1 MSGFRV
7 RVGDD
12 PDALVAAL
20 AQELQGARRDPF
32 EADIIAVATPGQGRW
47 LMQRLAT
54 TLGAGADSGDG
65 VCARIEMPSPS
76 TLLRDLERE
85 VLGITAADDP
95 WVVDK
100 LTWTML
106 RAFDLAADR
115 PWFHDI
121 AEHLRDGRP
130 GRRYGTARRLCELFF
145 RYARWRPS
153 LLTTPGSG
161 SDAWQHELWT
171 LLVDLVNQP
180 TPWERTSRAAELL
193 RREPGL
199 TTLPTM
205 VSVWAPERLAPA
217 ERELLAAL
225 GEGREVTV
233 WWPSASVSHES
244 VLTDRL
250 GTANRAALGALTRG
264 AERVRALGV
273 GDASS
278 TLLGHLKRHVRT
290 GELGTTAPAAD
301 GSIAVHLSHG
311 LDRQVE
317 VLRDVLCDLF
327 NQYPD
332 LEPRDVVVCAP
343 QLEEVAP
350 LVRALCI
357 VDPDLVG
364 PTSHPVSRLRVQV
377 TDPSA
382 ARTNPV
388 LDVLAQVM
396 DLATSRAELHDL
408 VALCSAPPVARRFRV
423 DAEKLE
429 TLTDLLERAGVRWGI
444 DASTRDSFGISGIN
458 QNTWLAGLNRL
469 VLGVA
474 LSERDLTYVSSVLPL
489 DMVDSSDLDL
499 VGALAEIVAVVRK
512 AVASFAMPATPVEWV
527 ARFREV
533 LDHLVDVSSDDS
545 WQVGHA
551 QLLLADLAVA
561 SGEDAPAVSLADMR
575 HLVTDWMEAH
585 PPRSTLLTGSLTVT
599 TLETLRH
606 VPHRVVCL
614 VGMDESTFPRA
625 SRRSGDDLLERAD
638 DPEDPHGS
646 LDDRQL
652 FLDALMAARDAF
664 VVICAARDQRTN
676 DEVPLPA
683 PVVDLLDA
691 VRDLGVD
698 PEGLT
703 VPHALQPYEVAAEP
717 TYDRAAVEARRALV
731 APSREPAG
739 DRFDVRDLPP
749 LPRPAAVTLAELI
762 AFFRHPAREF
772 LRKRVGSYWG
782 ITRSE
787 LDPDPERVESS
798 TTEIPIELGPLES
811 WSLENR
817 LLQLAVAGHDPQAIE
832 QAELRRGFLPPMTR
846 GSLAMSTA
854 TARVGDVLDTVR
866 PYLSTPLDHV
876 DVTHEL
882 PSGIVISGRVP
893 VRGHTVVDTI
903 TSKPSDKRLVE
914 PWARLLLLA
923 AGAPGDW
930 SATVCSRRRVVTLG
944 VRSAEEAS
952 RALDALVN
960 VMLEGWNAPLP
971 LPPRLAYALA
981 DPRAMVDEPRRTELW
996 KYDVDPTW
1004 QLFFGGYDDLAS
1016 AAARWG
1022 GLEKL
1027 AQQTYGPLLEA
1038 QR

>member
-1 MSGFRV
+1 M
-7 RVGDD
+7 GDD

-20 AQELQGARRDPF
+20 AQDLRGARQDPF
-32 EADIIAVATPGQGRW
+32 EADLVAVATPGQGRW

-54 TLGAGADSGDG
+54 ELGAGAEGGDG
-65 VCARIEMPSPS
+65 VCARIAMPSPS
-76 TLLRDLERE
+76 VMLRDLERE
-85 VLGITAADDP
+85 VLGITPAEDP
-95 WVVDK
+95 WVVEK

-106 RAFDLAADR
+106 RAFDVAADR
-115 PWFHDI
+115 SWFQDI
-121 AEHLRDGRP
+121 AEHLRDDERP
-130 GRRYGTARRLCELFF
+130 GRRYGTARRFCELFI

-153 LLTTPGSG
+153 LLTAAGSG
-161 SDAWQHELWT
+161 GDAWQHELWT
-171 LLVDLVNQP
+171 LLVDLVDEP
-180 TPWERTSRAAELL
+180 TPGERTSQAAELL
-193 RREPGL
+193 RRDP
-199 TTLPTM
+199 TVTSLP
-205 VSVWAPERLAPA
+205 SRLSIWSPERLAPS
-217 ERELLAAL
+217 ERELLAAV
-225 GEGREVTV
+225 GSGREVTI
-233 WWPSASVSHES
+233 WWPSASVSHDG
-244 VLTDRL
+244 LITGRL
-250 GTANRAALGALTRG
+250 GVANRAAL
-264 AERVRALGV
+264 RALAREAEPEPVVVAGGGADTV
-273 GDASS
+273 
-278 TLLGHLKRHVRT
+278 LGRLQRHVRT
-290 GELGTTAPAAD
+290 GESTTPPVPD

-343 QLEEVAP
+343 ELEDVAP

-357 VDPDLVG
+357 VDPELVG

-396 DLATSRAELHDL
+396 NLATSRAELHDF
-408 VALCSAPPVARRFRV
+408 VGLCSAPLVARRFRF

-429 TLTDLLERAGVRWGI
+429 TVTDLLERAGVRWGI
-444 DASTRDSFGISGIN
+444 DASTRVSFGIPGIN
-458 QNTWLAGLNRL
+458 QNTWLTGLNRL

-474 LSERDLTYVSSVLPL
+474 LSERELTYVSSVLPL

-512 AVASFAMPATPVEWV
+512 AVASFAAKATPREWV

-533 LDHLVDVSSDDS
+533 LDHLVTVSSDDS
-545 WQVGHA
+545 WQLGDA
-551 QLLLADLAVA
+551 QRQLTDLAAA

-575 HLVTDWMEAH
+575 HLVTDWLEGH
-585 PPRSTLLTGSLTVT
+585 PPRSTLLTGNLTVT
-599 TLETLRH
+599 TLNTLRH

-614 VGMDESTFPRA
+614 VGLDESTFPRA
-625 SRRSGDDLLERAD
+625 ARRSGDDLLERAD
-638 DPEDPHGS
+638 DPEDPHGA

-652 FLDALMAARDAF
+652 FLDALMSARDAF

-676 DEVPLPA
+676 DELPLAA

-691 VRDLGVD
+691 VRELGLD
-698 PEGLT
+698 PDHLT
-703 VPHALQPYEVAAEP
+703 VPHALQPYEVATEA

-731 APSREPAG
+731 APTRKSAE

-749 LPRPAAVTLAELI
+749 LPRPAAVTLAELV
-762 AFFRHPAREF
+762 AFLRHPAREF

-787 LDPDPERVESS
+787 LDADPDDGQSS

-832 QAELRRGFLPPMTR
+832 QAELRRGFLPPMVR
-846 GSLAMSTA
+846 GSLAMATA
-854 TARVGDVLDTVR
+854 TSRVGDVLDTVR
-866 PYLSTPLDHV
+866 PYLSAPLDHI

-882 PSGIVISGRVP
+882 PSGIVINGRVP
-893 VRGHTVVDTI
+893 VRGRTVVDAI
-903 TSKPSDKRLVE
+903 TSKPADKRLVE

-952 RALDALVN
+952 LALDALVA

-996 KYDVDPTW
+996 KYDIDPTW
-1004 QLFFGGYDDLAS
+1004 QLFFSGYDDLAT
-1016 AAARWG
+1016 AAERWG